1 MEQSSPRWK
10 ENDKIKRAKDS
21 VLVMFWANLLANAL
35 HLARNFPVKKMCLLI
50 SLRPGLPRL
59 RVVYCFLPARS
70 VFPCDIGR
78 DLFIIRLSSCLFCI
92 AASLHY
98 SFLSRTFTTSFLRL
112 FTICIPKF
120 FFFLIL
126 FIALLYCFF
135 FSYDMYFIYH
145 TFPFIFT
152 AFIHIFIYQK
162 LQSRHTELDCILHIF
177 QS

>member
-1 MEQSSPRWK
+1 MLILHRCLPSLLV
-10 ENDKIKRAKDS
+10 S
-21 VLVMFWANLLANAL
+21 VAHFH
-35 HLARNFPVKKMCLLI
+35 HLFFAF
-50 SLRPGLPRL
+50 
-59 RVVYCFLPARS
+59 VYNMYPQ
-70 VFPCDIGR
+70 V
-78 DLFIIRLSSCLFCI
+78 
-92 AASLHY
+92 
-98 SFLSRTFTTSFLRL
+98 
-112 FTICIPKF
+112 
-120 FFFLIL
+120 FLIL

>member
-1 MEQSSPRWK
+1 MQQSSPRWK

-120 FFFLIL
+120 FLIL